1 MAAKSSYRP
10 VHQQRSE
17 MTNFS
22 KKMRILSA
30 FLIVIFL
37 TTSCGIYKP
46 VDARKVPVQGDK
58 RARQAIEEGRGISLG
73 NVMKRGTTFEF
84 STTNPMWR
92 ASLDILDFIPLTNAD
107 YSGGVIITDWY
118 STSAS
123 PNERCKLNIFI
134 SGMRLKTENLKVT
147 SFCQEFKDPSWINKK
162 VDQEDNIK
170 IENAILNKAKKL
182 KLQSS

>member
-1 MAAKSSYRP
+1 
-10 VHQQRSE
+10 

-30 FLIVIFL
+30 FLIVVFL

-58 RARQAIEEGRGISLG
+58 RARKAIEEGRGISIG

-84 STTNPMWR
+84 SSSNPMWR

-118 STSAS
+118 S
-123 PNERCKLNIFI
+123 K
-134 SGMRLKTENLKVT
+134 SG
-147 SFCQEFKDPSWINKK
+147 
-162 VDQEDNIK
+162 EDYSIK
-170 IENAILNKAKKL
+170 ITLRFLSNEIRADSIAIKIHKKICNLNQVCTVNEIESKL
-182 KLQSS
+182 KNEIRDTIIKKAALIERNQKKKN

>member
-1 MAAKSSYRP
+1 
-10 VHQQRSE
+10 

-22 KKMRILSA
+22 NKMRILSA

-58 RARQAIEEGRGISLG
+58 RARKAIEEGRGISIG

-84 STTNPMWR
+84 SSSNPMWR

-118 STSAS
+118 S
-123 PNERCKLNIFI
+123 K
-134 SGMRLKTENLKVT
+134 SG
-147 SFCQEFKDPSWINKK
+147 
-162 VDQEDNIK
+162 EDYSIK
-170 IENAILNKAKKL
+170 ITLRFLSNEIRADSIAIKIHKKICNLNQVCTVTEIESKL
-182 KLQSS
+182 KNEIRDTIIKKAALIERSQKKKN

>member
-1 MAAKSSYRP
+1 
-10 VHQQRSE
+10 

-58 RARQAIEEGRGISLG
+58 RARKAIEEGRGISIG

-84 STTNPMWR
+84 STSNPMWR

-118 STSAS
+118 S
-123 PNERCKLNIFI
+123 K
-134 SGMRLKTENLKVT
+134 SG
-147 SFCQEFKDPSWINKK
+147 
-162 VDQEDNIK
+162 EDYSIK
-170 IENAILNKAKKL
+170 ITLRFLSNEIRADSIAIKIHKKICNLNQVCTVSEIESKL
-182 KLQSS
+182 KNEIRDTIIKKAALIERNQKKKN

>member
-1 MAAKSSYRP
+1 
-10 VHQQRSE
+10 

-22 KKMRILSA
+22 KKMRILSG
-30 FLIVIFL
+30 FLIAIFL

-58 RARQAIEEGRGISLG
+58 RARKAIEEGRGISIG

-84 STTNPMWR
+84 SSSNPMWR

-118 STSAS
+118 S
-123 PNERCKLNIFI
+123 K
-134 SGMRLKTENLKVT
+134 SG
-147 SFCQEFKDPSWINKK
+147 
-162 VDQEDNIK
+162 EDYSIK
-170 IENAILNKAKKL
+170 ITLRFLSNEIRADSIAIKIHKKICNLNQVCTVTEIESKL
-182 KLQSS
+182 KNEIRDTIIKKAALIERNQKKKN

>member
-1 MAAKSSYRP
+1 
-10 VHQQRSE
+10 

-22 KKMRILSA
+22 KKMRILSG
-30 FLIVIFL
+30 FLIAIFL

-58 RARQAIEEGRGISLG
+58 RARKAIEEGRGISIG

-84 STTNPMWR
+84 SSSNPMWR

-118 STSAS
+118 S
-123 PNERCKLNIFI
+123 K
-134 SGMRLKTENLKVT
+134 SG
-147 SFCQEFKDPSWINKK
+147 
-162 VDQEDNIK
+162 EDYSIK
-170 IENAILNKAKKL
+170 ITLRFLSNEIRADSIAIKIHKKICNLNQVCTVSEIESKL
-182 KLQSS
+182 KNEIRDTIIKKAALIERNQKKKN

>member
-1 MAAKSSYRP
+1 
-10 VHQQRSE
+10 

-22 KKMRILSA
+22 KKMRILSC
-30 FLIVIFL
+30 FLIAIFL

-58 RARQAIEEGRGISLG
+58 RARKAIEEGRGISIG

-84 STTNPMWR
+84 SSSNPMWR

-118 STSAS
+118 S
-123 PNERCKLNIFI
+123 K
-134 SGMRLKTENLKVT
+134 SG
-147 SFCQEFKDPSWINKK
+147 
-162 VDQEDNIK
+162 EDYSIK
-170 IENAILNKAKKL
+170 ITLRFLSNEIRADSIAIKIHKKICNLNQVCTVTEIESKL
-182 KLQSS
+182 KNEIRDTIIKKAALIERSQKKKN

>member
-1 MAAKSSYRP
+1 
-10 VHQQRSE
+10 

-22 KKMRILSA
+22 NKMRILSA

-46 VDARKVPVQGDK
+46 VYARKVPVQGDK

-84 STTNPMWR
+84 STSNPMWR

-118 STSAS
+118 SKSGEDYSIKITLRFLS
-123 PNERCKLNIFI
+123 NEIRADSIAIKIH
-134 SGMRLKTENLKVT
+134 
-147 SFCQEFKDPSWINKK
+147 KK
-162 VDQEDNIK
+162 VCNLNQVCTVSE
-170 IENAILNKAKKL
+170 IESKL
-182 KLQSS
+182 KNEIRDTIIKKAALIERNQKKKN

>member
-1 MAAKSSYRP
+1 
-10 VHQQRSE
+10 

-30 FLIVIFL
+30 FLIVVFL

-58 RARQAIEEGRGISLG
+58 RARKAVEEGRGISLG
-73 NVMKRGTTFEF
+73 NVMKEGNNFEF
-84 STTNPMWR
+84 SSSNPMWR

-118 STSAS
+118 S
-123 PNERCKLNIFI
+123 K
-134 SGMRLKTENLKVT
+134 SG
-147 SFCQEFKDPSWINKK
+147 
-162 VDQEDNIK
+162 EDYSIK
-170 IENAILNKAKKL
+170 ITLRFLSNEIRADSIAIKIHKKICNLNQVCTVNEIESKL
-182 KLQSS
+182 KNEIRDTIIKKAALIERNQKKKN

>member
-1 MAAKSSYRP
+1 
-10 VHQQRSE
+10 

-22 KKMRILSA
+22 KKMRILSG
-30 FLIVIFL
+30 FLIAIFL

-58 RARQAIEEGRGISLG
+58 RARKAIEEGRGISIG

-84 STTNPMWR
+84 SSSNPMWR

-118 STSAS
+118 SKSGEDYSIKITLRFLS
-123 PNERCKLNIFI
+123 NEIRADSIAIKIH
-134 SGMRLKTENLKVT
+134 
-147 SFCQEFKDPSWINKK
+147 KK
-162 VDQEDNIK
+162 VCNLNQVCTVSE
-170 IENAILNKAKKL
+170 IESKL
-182 KLQSS
+182 KNEIRDTIIKKAALIERNQKKKN

>member
-1 MAAKSSYRP
+1 
-10 VHQQRSE
+10 

-58 RARQAIEEGRGISLG
+58 RARKAIEEGRGISLG

-84 STTNPMWR
+84 SSSNPMWR

-118 STSAS
+118 S
-123 PNERCKLNIFI
+123 K
-134 SGMRLKTENLKVT
+134 SG
-147 SFCQEFKDPSWINKK
+147 
-162 VDQEDNIK
+162 EDYSIK
-170 IENAILNKAKKL
+170 ITLRFLSNEIRADSIAIKIHKKICNLNQVCTVNEIESKL
-182 KLQSS
+182 KNEIRDTIIKKAALIERNQKKKN

>member
-1 MAAKSSYRP
+1 
-10 VHQQRSE
+10 

-58 RARQAIEEGRGISLG
+58 RARKAIEEGRGISIG

-84 STTNPMWR
+84 SSSNPMWR

-118 STSAS
+118 S
-123 PNERCKLNIFI
+123 K
-134 SGMRLKTENLKVT
+134 SG
-147 SFCQEFKDPSWINKK
+147 
-162 VDQEDNIK
+162 EDYSIK
-170 IENAILNKAKKL
+170 ITLRFLSNEIRADSIAIKIHKKICNLNQVCTVSEIDSKL
-182 KLQSS
+182 KNEIRDTIIKKAALIERNQKKKN

>member
-1 MAAKSSYRP
+1 
-10 VHQQRSE
+10 

-84 STTNPMWR
+84 STSNPMWR

-118 STSAS
+118 SKSGEDYSIKITLRFLS
-123 PNERCKLNIFI
+123 NEIRADSIAIKIH
-134 SGMRLKTENLKVT
+134 
-147 SFCQEFKDPSWINKK
+147 KK
-162 VDQEDNIK
+162 VCNLNQVCTVSE
-170 IENAILNKAKKL
+170 IESKL
-182 KLQSS
+182 KNEIRDTIIKKAALIERNQKKKN

>member
-1 MAAKSSYRP
+1 
-10 VHQQRSE
+10 

-58 RARQAIEEGRGISLG
+58 RARKAVEEGRGISLG

-84 STTNPMWR
+84 SSSNPMWR

-118 STSAS
+118 S
-123 PNERCKLNIFI
+123 K
-134 SGMRLKTENLKVT
+134 SG
-147 SFCQEFKDPSWINKK
+147 
-162 VDQEDNIK
+162 EDYSIK
-170 IENAILNKAKKL
+170 ITLRFLSNEIRADSIAIKIHKKICNVNQVCTVNEIDSKL
-182 KLQSS
+182 KNEIRDTIIKKAAIIEKNQKKKN

>member
-1 MAAKSSYRP
+1 
-10 VHQQRSE
+10 

-22 KKMRILSA
+22 KRMRILSA

-84 STTNPMWR
+84 STSNPMWR

-118 STSAS
+118 SKSGEDYSIKITLRFLS
-123 PNERCKLNIFI
+123 NEIRADSIAIKIH
-134 SGMRLKTENLKVT
+134 
-147 SFCQEFKDPSWINKK
+147 KK
-162 VDQEDNIK
+162 VCNLNQVCTVSE
-170 IENAILNKAKKL
+170 IESKL
-182 KLQSS
+182 KNEIRDTIIKKAALIERNQKKKN

>member
-1 MAAKSSYRP
+1 
-10 VHQQRSE
+10 

-58 RARQAIEEGRGISLG
+58 RARKAIEEGRGISIG

-84 STTNPMWR
+84 SSSNPMWR

-118 STSAS
+118 S
-123 PNERCKLNIFI
+123 K
-134 SGMRLKTENLKVT
+134 SG
-147 SFCQEFKDPSWINKK
+147 
-162 VDQEDNIK
+162 EDYSIK
-170 IENAILNKAKKL
+170 ITLRFLSNEIRADSIAIKIHKKICNLNQVCTVSEIESKL
-182 KLQSS
+182 KNEIRDTIIKKAALIERSQKKKN

>member
-1 MAAKSSYRP
+1 
-10 VHQQRSE
+10 

-22 KKMRILSA
+22 NKMRILSA

-58 RARQAIEEGRGISLG
+58 RARKAIEEGRGISIG

-84 STTNPMWR
+84 SSSNPMWR

-118 STSAS
+118 S
-123 PNERCKLNIFI
+123 K
-134 SGMRLKTENLKVT
+134 SG
-147 SFCQEFKDPSWINKK
+147 
-162 VDQEDNIK
+162 EDYSIK
-170 IENAILNKAKKL
+170 ITLRFLSNEIRADSIAIKIHKKICNLNQVCTVSEIESKL
-182 KLQSS
+182 KNEIRDTIIKKAALIERNQKKKN

>member
-1 MAAKSSYRP
+1 
-10 VHQQRSE
+10 

-84 STTNPMWR
+84 STSNPMWR

-118 STSAS
+118 SKSGEDYSIKITLRFLS
-123 PNERCKLNIFI
+123 NEIRADSIAIKIH
-134 SGMRLKTENLKVT
+134 
-147 SFCQEFKDPSWINKK
+147 KK
-162 VDQEDNIK
+162 VCN
-170 IENAILNKAKKL
+170 LNQVCTVKRNRV
-182 KLQSS
+182 

>member
-1 MAAKSSYRP
+1 
-10 VHQQRSE
+10 

-22 KKMRILSA
+22 NKMRILSA

-46 VDARKVPVQGDK
+46 VDARKVPVQGDQ
-58 RARQAIEEGRGISLG
+58 RARKAIEEGRGISIG

-84 STTNPMWR
+84 SSSNPMWR

-118 STSAS
+118 S
-123 PNERCKLNIFI
+123 K
-134 SGMRLKTENLKVT
+134 SG
-147 SFCQEFKDPSWINKK
+147 
-162 VDQEDNIK
+162 EDYSIK
-170 IENAILNKAKKL
+170 ITLRFLSNEIRADSIAIKIHKKICNLNQVCTVTEIESKL
-182 KLQSS
+182 KNEIRDTIIKKAALIERSQKKKN

>member
-1 MAAKSSYRP
+1 
-10 VHQQRSE
+10 
-17 MTNFS
+17 
-22 KKMRILSA
+22 MRILSA

-84 STTNPMWR
+84 STSNPMWR

-118 STSAS
+118 SKSGEDYSIKITLRFLS
-123 PNERCKLNIFI
+123 NEIRADSIAIKIH
-134 SGMRLKTENLKVT
+134 
-147 SFCQEFKDPSWINKK
+147 KK
-162 VDQEDNIK
+162 VCNLNQVCTVSE
-170 IENAILNKAKKL
+170 IESKL
-182 KLQSS
+182 KNEIRDTIIKKAALIERNQKKKN

>member
-1 MAAKSSYRP
+1 
-10 VHQQRSE
+10 

-46 VDARKVPVQGDK
+46 VDARKVPVQGDQ
-58 RARQAIEEGRGISLG
+58 RARKAIEEGRGISIG

-84 STTNPMWR
+84 SSSNPMWR

-118 STSAS
+118 S
-123 PNERCKLNIFI
+123 K
-134 SGMRLKTENLKVT
+134 SG
-147 SFCQEFKDPSWINKK
+147 
-162 VDQEDNIK
+162 EDYSIK
-170 IENAILNKAKKL
+170 ITLRFLSNEIRADSIAIKIHKKICNLNQVCTVSEIESKL
-182 KLQSS
+182 KNEIRDTIIKKAALIERNQKKKN